1 MFSFLKKRL
10 LYRFIIVY
18 LQDDSVFVHI
28 YDIKNTKVLNS
39 DTVHFELEKKNEFT
53 EEIIDFINKKQDEI
67 LRSYVVTLVNSLG
80 QGIIPTCNENRFKDF
95 HIDKKYI
102 YYICI
107 DNLFTNYVT
116 KADIKWV
123 QKIFAPVGIDLI
135 FSPFIVLK
143 KLIENYRI
151 QNDDVI
157 LFILYHNL
165 YATLIVYK
173 DGKYIYGN
181 FFNILDE
188 KSPLY
193 TDYEN
198 SDEDEIEDESFE
210 IDEILD
216 DNFDEITSFEL
227 DDVNSTSMQ
236 NINNYKIMVDL
247 VQENRG
253 FAYQLSNSLK
263 EFYSNKIYDSNFVDK
278 IVIFSEDSID
288 INLIEYIENE
298 LFLSV
303 DTEMIEMDEV
313 VLNLSKEELF

>member
-28 YDIKNTKVLNS
+28 YDIKNIKILNS
-39 DTVHFELEKKNEFT
+39 DMQNFELKKRNELT
-53 EEIIDFINKKQDEI
+53 NEVIDFINKKQREVI
-67 LRSYVVTLVNSLG
+67 RSYIITLVNSLG
-80 QGIIPTCNENRFKDF
+80 QGIIPTCNKNKFKKF
-95 HIDKKYI
+95 NIDEKYI

-116 KADIKWV
+116 KADIRWL

-143 KLIENYRI
+143 KLIENYEI
-151 QNDDVI
+151 QKDEVV
-157 LFILYHNL
+157 LFVLYHNL

-173 DGKYIYGN
+173 NGKYIYGN
-181 FFNILDE
+181 FFNTFDE
-188 KSPLY
+188 QNPLY

-198 SDEDEIEDESFE
+198 SNENEIEDETFE
-210 IDEILD
+210 IDEILEED
-216 DNFDEITSFEL
+216 FEDIPSIDLNDSVDNAKNEL
-227 DDVNSTSMQ
+227 
-236 NINNYKIMVDL
+236 NYKIMIDL
-247 VQENRG
+247 VEENRN

-278 IVIFSEDSID
+278 IVIFSEDSVD